1 MDRKALIAAAIAD
14 TNGVETVEAIEAELE
29 AGRMFLAVSPSG
41 NTIAILQPVHDLH
54 VVGVA
59 GDMDELMQLEER
71 VSRAASNEY
80 QRMTILPSRPRET
93 WLRVLE
99 GRNWRTE
106 TSMVKDLDQ

>member
-1 MDRKALIAAAIAD
+1 MTTRRALIEAAIAD
-14 TNGVETVEAIEAELE
+14 TNGAETVDAIMAELAE
-29 AGRMFLAVSPSG
+29 GRMFLAVSPSG

-80 QRMTILPSRPRET
+80 QRMTILPSRSGWDRI
-93 WLRVLE
+93 LD
-99 GRNWRTE
+99 GRGWKTE
-106 TSMVKDLDQ
+106 TGLVKDL